1 MILELID
8 KAAVIAE
15 IEKRLADNRKEI
27 ERVSHK
33 NLEDYFEGYEDGLA
47 LLKQQFL
54 DTLEVKE
61 VDLEK
66 EIDDYWCSL
75 FCDYKMKR
83 VAGHKFVP
91 VPEYIDENFNQCE
104 NGKTQIAY
112 VLEVDWKTDFNDE
125 EWNGDDVIKFARY
138 FYELGLKIK
147 KGEMVKL

>member
-1 MILELID
+1 MKELID
-8 KAAVIAE
+8 KSAVVAE
-15 IEKRLADNRKEI
+15 IKKLR
-27 ERVSHK
+27 ERAYELYGCSQFGTAYNNV
-33 NLEDYFEGYEDGLA
+33 LESI
-47 LLKQQFL
+47 
-54 DTLEVKE
+54 DTLETKT

-112 VLEVDWKTDFNDE
+112 VLEVDWKTDFNDN
-125 EWNGDDVIKFARY
+125 EWNGDDVMKFAQY
-138 FYELGLKIK
+138 FYELGLKTK
-147 KGEMVKL
+147 NGEEV